1 MTSSSDL
8 DNVARYA
15 AAVRAALADLPAQ
28 ERADLLED
36 LEDHLTE
43 VASESDVPL
52 TQRLGSPEQYAAELR
67 SAYGA
72 RTGELPRRYQVVLA
86 ALRRTA
92 TYRAVADF
100 LPQLRPAWWILR
112 GYLAVLVLTAVFQ
125 TWRDGFISLRLIP
138 YPLTSRGLLQLV
150 ATVVAIWISIAT
162 GRRRLAVSRGWRSAA
177 LFANGLV
184 ALAALPPLLNM
195 SASLG
200 SPYHF
205 SGSGARFSSS
215 GPRYA
220 VCQPQDRPPVV
231 VTQLAAVTNIYAY
244 SRDGKPLQDV
254 LLYDQNGQPVQV
266 LGGVGKGAAGKGQ
279 PVTARYPTGADGQP
293 IMNAYPLT
301 EAGADGSTVPAPRVA
316 IPPFP
321 TATPTPS
328 PSPSPTP

>member
-8 DNVARYA
+8 DDVARYA

-28 ERADLLED
+28 ERTDLLED
-36 LEDHLTE
+36 LEDHLNE

-67 SAYGA
+67 SAYGVRA
-72 RTGELPRRYQVVLA
+72 GERPRRYQGVLA

-100 LPQLRPAWWILR
+100 LPLIRPAWWILR

-125 TWRDGFISLRLIP
+125 TGRNGFNSLRLIP
-138 YPLTSRGLLQLV
+138 SPLTSSGLLQVV
-150 ATVVAIWISIAT
+150 ATVVAIWISIAI
-162 GRRRLAVSRGWRSAA
+162 GRRRLALSRGWRSAA
-177 LFANGLV
+177 LLANGLV
-184 ALAALPPLLNM
+184 ALAALPALLSM

-200 SPYHF
+200 SPYY
-205 SGSGARFSSS
+205 FSSS
-215 GPRYA
+215 GPGYA
-220 VCQPQDRPPVV
+220 VYEPQNRPPGC
-231 VTQLAAVTNIYAY
+231 VTLLGPVTNIYAY
-244 SRDGKPLQDV
+244 SKDGKPLQDV
-254 LLYDQNGQPVQV
+254 LLYDQNGQPVVVQCPEGRGFAGRGQV
-266 LGGVGKGAAGKGQ
+266 TV
-279 PVTARYPTGADGQP
+279 RYPTGADGQP

-301 EAGADGSTVPAPRVA
+301 ETGADGSMVPAPRVA

-321 TATPTPS
+321 TATS

>member
-1 MTSSSDL
+1 MTSSRDL
-8 DNVARYA
+8 DDVARYA

-72 RTGELPRRYQVVLA
+72 RTGEPPRRYQVVLD

-125 TWRDGFISLRLIP
+125 TWRDGFIPLRLIP
-138 YPLTSRGLLQLV
+138 YPLTSRGLLQVV
-150 ATVVAIWISIAT
+150 ATVVAIWISIAI
-162 GRRRLAVSRGWRSAA
+162 GRRRLAMSRGWRSAA
-177 LFANGLV
+177 LLANGLV

-195 SASLG
+195 SASFG
-200 SPYHF
+200 SPYYL
-205 SGSGARFSSS
+205 SSS

-220 VCQPQDRPPVV
+220 VCKPQNQPSVV

-244 SRDGKPLQDV
+244 SKDGKPLQDV
-254 LLYDQNGQPVQV
+254 LLYDQNGQPVEV
-266 LGGVGKGAAGKGQ
+266 LGRGKGQPVEVLGRGKGQ

>member
-8 DNVARYA
+8 DDVARYA

-72 RTGELPRRYQVVLA
+72 RSGERPRRYQVVLA

-125 TWRDGFISLRLIP
+125 TWRDGFISLHLIP
-138 YPLTSRGLLQLV
+138 YPLTSRGLLQVV
-150 ATVVAIWISIAT
+150 ATVVAIWISIAI
-162 GRRRLAVSRGWRSAA
+162 GRRRLALSRGWRSAA
-177 LFANGLV
+177 LLANGLI
-184 ALAALPPLLNM
+184 ALAALPPLLSM
-195 SASLG
+195 SASFG
-200 SPYHF
+200 SAYYV
-205 SGSGARFSSS
+205 SS
-215 GPRYA
+215 GVPRYP
-220 VCQPQDRPPVV
+220 VYEPQNRPPFC
-231 VTQLAAVTNIYAY
+231 VTQLGPVTNIYAY
-244 SRDGKPLQDV
+244 SKDGKPLQDV
-254 LLYDQNGQPVQV
+254 LLYDQNGQPVVVQCPE
-266 LGGVGKGAAGKGQ
+266 GKGVAGRGQ
-279 PVTARYPTGADGQP
+279 VTVRYPTGADGQP

-301 EAGADGSTVPAPRVA
+301 ETGADGSTVPPPRVA

-321 TATPTPS
+321 TAPPTPS